1 MIKSKD
7 GSPFFIGLRLPPKSD
22 FQSPVYIEGRWLR
35 SAPCTDPG
43 VGNCRTGILP
53 EAEMA

>member
-7 GSPFFIGLRLPPKSD
+7 GSPFFNGLRLPPKAH
-22 FQSPVYIEGRWLR
+22 FQSPVYIEGRWFR
-35 SAPCTDPG
+35 SAPRADPG
-43 VGNCRTGILP
+43 VGNCRTSILP